1 MFPPRREVLRQ
12 KSGTLAQTPLPL
24 LLHALLVDERSATL
38 ELKLRNLEKRVFFED
53 GAPIGCQSNLLH
65 ETLGP
70 SLVAKGKLT
79 EAQHLAA
86 LAESSAAGRPL
97 QTWLL
102 EKQVLSAFE
111 LFKHLQA
118 TLGRS
123 LLDAFRW
130 TEATWRLGPAGEVD
144 APVRINPMQL
154 IFTGCLQL
162 PESALGTQLATPPT
176 VVFGLLPDV
185 PNVHEELKLSAKET
199 RLLQAIKRRATVAEL
214 CALPGLSADEVHR
227 RLYAL
232 RLLEFIDTDDAIA
245 AAPVRSRPTPLP
257 LLDPAVVAAAEKSR
271 AGLPFLDDDEAA
283 QNALMAEF
291 LSFRTK
297 DAFELLGVDVDAQG
311 AALQRAF
318 LTKAGALPPVRFKNA
333 EARARAEALQLAYAR
348 AFGALSEPDTWHQ
361 HRARRAARQNQTP
374 QAVRQRAVAEAVK
387 IRTDLLDA
395 QAQFDEGRRRLAGG
409 NARSAL
415 EHFQYALDI
424 EPRGR
429 FLAWLAWARYQVE
442 PAGALAAFEAMGQA
456 CEQEP
461 GCEEAWVWR
470 GDLAMVLGRAADAE
484 AAFRQAVKLAPKNP
498 KYAEALQ
505 HAQRSKRG
513 R

>member
-12 KSGTLAQTPLPL
+12 KSGTLAETPLPL
-24 LLHALLVDERSATL
+24 LLHALLVGERSATL

-97 QTWLL
+97 QSWLL
-102 EKQVLSAFE
+102 EKQLLSPFD

-130 TEATWRLGPAGEVD
+130 TEATWKLSPAGEVD

-154 IFTGCLQL
+154 IFTGCLQVA
-162 PESALGTQLATPPT
+162 ESALGQQLATPPT
-176 VVFGLLPDV
+176 EVFGLLPDA
-185 PNVHEELKLSAKET
+185 PSVHEELKLSAKET
-199 RLLQAIKRRATVAEL
+199 RLVQALKRRATVGEL
-214 CALPGLSADEVHR
+214 CALPGLSAEEVHR

-232 RLLEFIDTDDAIA
+232 RLLEFIDTADAIA
-245 AAPVRSRPTPLP
+245 AVPVRSRPTPLP
-257 LLDPAVVAAAEKSR
+257 QLDPGLVAEKGR

-283 QNALMAEF
+283 QNLLMAEF

-297 DAFELLGVDVDAQG
+297 DAFELLGVNVDTQG
-311 AALQRAF
+311 QALQRAF
-318 LTKAGALPPVRFKNA
+318 LAKAAALPPVRFKTP
-333 EARARAEALQLAYAR
+333 EARTRAEALQLAYAR
-348 AFGALSEPDTWHQ
+348 AFGALSEPDTWQQ

-374 QAVRQRAVAEAVK
+374 QAERQRAVAEAVR

-395 QAQFDEGRRRLAGG
+395 QAQFDEGRRRLAAGQS
-409 NARSAL
+409 RSAL

-429 FLAWLAWARYQVE
+429 FLAWLAWAKYQAE
-442 PAGALAAFEAMGQA
+442 PAGAQAAFETMGQA

-484 AAFRQAVKLAPKNP
+484 AAFRHAVKLAPKNA
-498 KYAEALQ
+498 KYAEALR
-505 HAQRSKRG
+505 HAQTSKRG